1 MNKKEREHFTR
12 LILEERRRKL
22 DALGRHQG
30 NLEEIKSTRS
40 AEYEEEVTLSDD
52 KEYLSKLI
60 EAQSRGLEDINRAL
74 ERILEG
80 TYGQCVQCGGD
91 IGKERL
97 EALPTAELC
106 LACKRDEEESGQSGG
121 PRRQERVARINLPGE
136 EEEGEQEELAI
147 NSDDE

>member
-1 MNKKEREHFTR
+1 MNKKERERFTR
-12 LILEERRRKL
+12 LILEERQRKL

-30 NLEEIKSTRS
+30 DLEEIKGTRS

-80 TYGQCVQCGGD
+80 TYGQCVRCGGD

-97 EALPTAELC
+97 EALPTVELC
-106 LACKRDEEESGQSGG
+106 LECKRDEEESGQGSG
-121 PRRQERVARINLPGE
+121 PSRQDRVARINLPGE
-136 EEEGEQEELAI
+136 EESDQEELAM